1 MRNPYTLTFGKEP
14 LQTIPRYTETGEI
27 MDAFLNDPPSQ
38 QTFIITGVRGSGKTV
53 LMTEIKKKLQEKPDW
68 ETVELSTS
76 QDLLLTLAQT
86 LYNDNHLI
94 KLLKQGGGF
103 SLMGFGVQLNGMIE
117 IQNPTLAIKEALRK
131 LAQKKKKL
139 LICIDEVISND
150 SMREFASV
158 YQILIREDYPV
169 CLLMTGLYD
178 NINDLRNEK
187 NLTFLYRAPEIR
199 LRSLN
204 MSTMASNYMKNL
216 KVSET
221 DAQKMAALTKGY
233 SFAFQ
238 VLGYFTYRYEG
249 RYELALTEYRQYL
262 EEYVYEK
269 IWSELSA
276 EDKKLLKAI
285 SESESG
291 KARDIKEALN
301 WSSEKYAPY
310 RDRLIKK
317 MIIDGSEYGHLKL
330 ILPLMDAFIQTK
342 FE

>member
-1 MRNPYTLTFGKEP
+1 
-14 LQTIPRYTETGEI
+14 

-216 KVSET
+216 KVSEA

>member
-216 KVSET
+216 KVSEA